1 MDCGHVRQRGL
12 PSPDSQAMLLRLQW
26 VQFFA
31 ALENDAMKPFA
42 LDPSMTTA
50 TGTFYPTG
58 HVFALFANEEAA
70 RSAGQALQ
78 AQGRDDV
85 AHATPPMILEHVVR
99 TLGNADAPL
108 PSVGAEG
115 VIVRRIA
122 QLASDG
128 AHGLL
133 LRATDSD
140 APETLRDLLQPLGP
154 LAAFYYRRLVIEEL
168 VPAPAG
174 PAR

>member
-1 MDCGHVRQRGL
+1 
-12 PSPDSQAMLLRLQW
+12 MLLRLQW

-133 LRATDSD
+133 LRAADSD
-140 APETLRDLLQPLGP
+140 APETLRDLLQPTGP
-154 LAAFYYRRLVIEEL
+154 LAAFYYRSLVIEEL
-168 VPAPAG
+168 VSAPAG

>member
-1 MDCGHVRQRGL
+1 MLCGHVRQRGL
-12 PSPDSQAMLLRLQW
+12 PSPDSQATLRHLQW
-26 VQFFA
+26 VQFLA

-85 AHATPPMILEHVVR
+85 AP
-99 TLGNADAPL
+99 
-108 PSVGAEG
+108 
-115 VIVRRIA
+115 RR
-122 QLASDG
+122 
-128 AHGLL
+128 
-133 LRATDSD
+133 R
-140 APETLRDLLQPLGP
+140 
-154 LAAFYYRRLVIEEL
+154 
-168 VPAPAG
+168 
-174 PAR
+174 